1 LAKKS
6 SHPGCSVGHRTREHV
21 YQEIEQMLGVVPT
34 FVKSI
39 PDATLELEW
48 ELLKRVQL
56 AEGPIP
62 NKYRELIGL
71 GIAAVI
77 KCRYCMFF
85 HTEGAKLNGATDAE
99 IEDALH
105 YTKSSVGWSAYI
117 SGQQTDFEQ
126 FKKEVLQISQHVRSM
141 QQPASAA

>member
-1 LAKKS
+1 MAQQS

-21 YQEIEQMLGVVPT
+21 YQDIEQTLGVVPT

-56 AEGPIP
+56 VDGPIP
-62 NKYRELIGL
+62 NKYRELIGM

-85 HTEGAKLNGATDAE
+85 HTEVAKLNGATDAE

>member
-1 LAKKS
+1 MAQQS
-6 SHPGCSVGHRTREHV
+6 SHPGCSVGHRTREQV
-21 YQEIEQMLGVVPT
+21 YQDIEQTLGVVPT
-34 FVKSI
+34 FVKSM

-56 AEGPIP
+56 MDGPIP

-77 KCRYCMFF
+77 KCRYCIFF
-85 HTEGAKLNGATDAE
+85 HTEVAKLNGATDAE

-105 YTKSSVGWSAYI
+105 YTKSSVAWSAYI

-126 FKKEVLQISQHVRSM
+126 FKKEVLQISKHVRSM
-141 QQPASAA
+141 

>member
-1 LAKKS
+1 
-6 SHPGCSVGHRTREHV
+6 
-21 YQEIEQMLGVVPT
+21 VPT

-39 PDATLELEW
+39 PDATLDLEW

-56 AEGPIP
+56 ADGPIP

-85 HTEGAKLNGATDAE
+85 HTEIAKLNGATDAE

-117 SGQQTDFEQ
+117 SGQQTEFEQ
-126 FKKEVLQISQHVRSM
+126 FKKEVVQISQHVRSM
-141 QQPASAA
+141 QQRASAA